1 MLARRNNEWHHFDPL
16 GTAQVITN
24 NTAQVVS
31 NNLHDVF
38 GVLRHPQGSVHSLQP
53 KFKATPTD
61 IGRNLPLN
69 AETVQKYSNV
79 VERVSGMALHTG
91 CWRPLW
97 RVAVVLLSIVLNTP
111 AFAQTATI
119 DVDASATGT
128 PISPVLYGIFFE
140 EINHA
145 GDGGIY
151 AELVRNRSFED
162 APTPQAWTLIGNGSA
177 SRIAV
182 DSAVPLNARNP
193 RSLRWEIDGNA
204 SLANDGYWGMAVQR
218 GKRYRFSMYA
228 RCDERFRGEMT
239 VSLQSTN
246 GQVYAQ
252 HTLRG
257 IGREWKRFSAV
268 LTSRSSDP
276 KARLVLTAKGSG
288 TVWLDMV
295 SLMPED
301 TFKKRPNG
309 LRADLAQMLAEL
321 KPSFVRFPGGCFV
334 EGDRMRNALRWRDT
348 LGDVAERPARWCVW
362 GYTTTQGLGLH
373 EYLQMCEDFGAEP
386 MLVVNC
392 GMACQFR
399 NGDSVPLNELDE
411 WIEDA
416 LAAIEYAIGPPDSHW
431 GALRAKNGHPAPFPL
446 RFVGIGNENWGP
458 LYEERYARFYDAIKA
473 RYPQLQLI
481 ASARV
486 RSRPVDILD
495 EHYYSSPEWF
505 IANATRYDRYDRN
518 GPKILVG
525 EYAVNQNCGTGNL
538 RAAIAEAAFMTG
550 IERNADIVV
559 MAAYAPLF
567 VNVNDRT
574 WNPDLIGFDSARCYG
589 TPSYYVQKLFSNYR
603 GTHVLP
609 TRVQSP
615 KVQPS
620 APRGAIGLG
629 TWSTQAEFRDV
640 RVTSPQ
646 GQSLLIADFKQGA
659 MGWSVIRGNWQ
670 VVDGSYRQTE
680 LVNDCRAVAGDPNW
694 TDYTIT
700 LQARKISGLEGF
712 LIMFRVRD
720 VDNWYW
726 WNLGGWGNTR
736 HAVERCVG
744 GGKSIISEEVPGRI
758 ETGRWY
764 NIRIEVK
771 GTRIRCFLD
780 DRLIHDFEEA
790 TTPTL
795 HVVASR
801 NEKRREIIL
810 KVVNV
815 SENAV
820 DTEVRLQGVRSLASS
835 AKVVT
840 LTGNSPDDENSLEY
854 PKRVAPVESKLD
866 GVTRSFRYTFPKHS
880 LTVIVLQER

>member
-1 MLARRNNEWHHFDPL
+1 
-16 GTAQVITN
+16 
-24 NTAQVVS
+24 
-31 NNLHDVF
+31 
-38 GVLRHPQGSVHSLQP
+38 
-53 KFKATPTD
+53 
-61 IGRNLPLN
+61 
-69 AETVQKYSNV
+69 
-79 VERVSGMALHTG
+79 
-91 CWRPLW
+91 
-97 RVAVVLLSIVLNTP
+97 
-111 AFAQTATI
+111 
-119 DVDASATGT
+119 
-128 PISPVLYGIFFE
+128 
-140 EINHA
+140 
-145 GDGGIY
+145 
-151 AELVRNRSFED
+151 
-162 APTPQAWTLIGNGSA
+162 
-177 SRIAV
+177 
-182 DSAVPLNARNP
+182 
-193 RSLRWEIDGNA
+193 
-204 SLANDGYWGMAVQR
+204 
-218 GKRYRFSMYA
+218 
-228 RCDERFRGEMT
+228 
-239 VSLQSTN
+239 
-246 GQVYAQ
+246 
-252 HTLRG
+252 
-257 IGREWKRFSAV
+257 
-268 LTSRSSDP
+268 
-276 KARLVLTAKGSG
+276 
-288 TVWLDMV
+288 
-295 SLMPED
+295 
-301 TFKKRPNG
+301 
-309 LRADLAQMLAEL
+309 
-321 KPSFVRFPGGCFV
+321 
-334 EGDRMRNALRWRDT
+334 
-348 LGDVAERPARWCVW
+348 
-362 GYTTTQGLGLH
+362 
-373 EYLQMCEDFGAEP
+373 
-386 MLVVNC
+386 
-392 GMACQFR
+392 
-399 NGDSVPLNELDE
+399 
-411 WIEDA
+411 
-416 LAAIEYAIGPPDSHW
+416 
-431 GALRAKNGHPAPFPL
+431 
-446 RFVGIGNENWGP
+446 
-458 LYEERYARFYDAIKA
+458 
-473 RYPQLQLI
+473 
-481 ASARV
+481 
-486 RSRPVDILD
+486 
-495 EHYYSSPEWF
+495 
-505 IANATRYDRYDRN
+505 
-518 GPKILVG
+518 
-525 EYAVNQNCGTGNL
+525 
-538 RAAIAEAAFMTG
+538 
-550 IERNADIVV
+550 
-559 MAAYAPLF
+559 
-567 VNVNDRT
+567 VNDRT

-680 LVNDCRAVAGDPNW
+680 VVNDCRAVAGDPNW

-866 GVTRSFRYTFPKHS
+866 GVTPFPN
-880 LTVIVLQER
+880 IR